1 MPTTE
6 HEPSRPSYQEL
17 LAAYER
23 ARETYERTPSA
34 RSLAVLETGL
44 QILVAELHRPG
55 KFQLGQ
61 MVMTHDADRVMRE
74 AQQVPLEFFLRH
86 RQGDWGQ
93 LPPEDVQK
101 NQWSLEHG
109 ARLFSRYTT
118 RRDQALYVIREW
130 DRSVTTLLLA
140 EEFWSPWTRSQ
151 HRPSPTPLSQ
161 INPLN
166 FVLSRWPLLYSER

>member
-55 KFQLGQ
+55 KFDLGQ
-61 MVMTHDADRVMRE
+61 MVMTPGADQAMRT
-74 AQQVPLEFFLRH
+74 ALQVPPEFLLRH
-86 RQGDWGQ
+86 KNGDWGE
-93 LPPEDVQK
+93 LPEEDIRE
-101 NQWSLEHG
+101 NEWSLEHG
-109 ARLFSRYTT
+109 ARLFSACRT
-118 RRDQALYVIREW
+118 RRDEKLWVITEW
-130 DRSVTTLLLA
+130 DRSVTTLLLP
-140 EEFWSPWTRSQ
+140 EE
-151 HRPSPTPLSQ
+151 
-161 INPLN
+161 
-166 FVLSRWPLLYSER
+166 Y